1 MNVVVWRKKY
11 IYYICFFINI
21 CGFFLLQR
29 HPIPK
34 NAIPCMY
41 YKKALEDEEASRQKE
56 KSPFPTGKEY
66 ASKK

>member
-1 MNVVVWRKKY
+1 MYV
-11 IYYICFFINI
+11 
-21 CGFFLLQR
+21 FLLQR

>member
-1 MNVVVWRKKY
+1 MRV
-11 IYYICFFINI
+11 
-21 CGFFLLQR
+21 FLLQR

-56 KSPFPTGKEY
+56 KSPFPTGKDI
-66 ASKK
+66 ASKKIEPILIVQFHGIF

>member
-1 MNVVVWRKKY
+1 MFLCKY
-11 IYYICFFINI
+11 MRL
-21 CGFFLLQR
+21 FLLQR

-56 KSPFPTGKEY
+56 KSPFPTGKDI
-66 ASKK
+66 A